1 MLRSSFDVKRFF
13 VAKQGKVRKSK
24 KLMKIVNI
32 DGENIHIFITTYLIS
47 MKFSGK
53 MYLMI
58 ILKVIKK
65 LSLTLFLGV
74 IFLEKRIPFWS
85 LRL

>member
-1 MLRSSFDVKRFF
+1 MYSDVISFF
-13 VAKQGKVRKSK
+13 VAKQGNVRKSK

-32 DGENIHIFITTYLIS
+32 DGENLHIFITTDVIS

-58 ILKVIKK
+58 ILQVIKK
-65 LSLTLFLGV
+65 LGFTLSLEVTFS
-74 IFLEKRIPFWS
+74 EKQIPF
-85 LRL
+85 